1 MGLPKKQLLEEIHK
15 ESDLE
20 KKFELVV
27 NSILDSNEISRTSA
41 TKEDLKDLELR
52 LLRELGGRI
61 DANQKEV
68 NGKFDSLQKEVNGKF
83 DSLQKD
89 LNGKFDSL
97 QKEINAQTWKF
108 LGGLAALPVLYK
120 VVDFLLA
127 HK

>member
-1 MGLPKKQLLEEIHK
+1 MKSPEP
-15 ESDLE
+15 
-20 KKFELVV
+20 V
-27 NSILDSNEISRTSA
+27 A

-68 NGKFDSLQKEVNGKF
+68 
-83 DSLQKD
+83 
-89 LNGKFDSL
+89 NGKFDSL

>member
-1 MGLPKKQLLEEIHK
+1 MKSPEP
-15 ESDLE
+15 
-20 KKFELVV
+20 V
-27 NSILDSNEISRTSA
+27 A

>member
-68 NGKFDSLQKEVNGKF
+68 NGKFDSLQK
-83 DSLQKD
+83 D